1 MTPEPY
7 GESRLDTGLRL
18 VTEELPG
25 RGLVAVALTVAA
37 GGDDDPA
44 GGHGTA
50 HLVEHLMF
58 PRDEQ
63 DGADAGH
70 VALVQEAGGMCD
82 AETHRDHTVFHTVAP
97 ADALPG
103 LLALEARRLLRFAP
117 AAATVRSEAAVVTE
131 EIRAAGAGTRLWDG
145 MLAAVHPGARHAY
158 GTPAELR
165 GVTADDAEAFFRR
178 HYRPDRAVLCVAG
191 DVPAGRVR
199 ELVEREFAGWRA
211 PADGSA
217 SAAPAEARAAVA
229 PPPVDLPYGRDAV
242 PVAPPGAVPY
252 GGDAVPV
259 APPGAVPYG
268 RDAVPVAPPV
278 ALPYG
283 RDAVAVGHA
292 LADPRQGLGAYV
304 AQVVLLEVLRRARS
318 AGASVHC
325 GYQGQWLASAA
336 PDLAL
341 VLGHR
346 PRGAAAEEAAAG
358 WLRALAA
365 LAAEPPAADE
375 VRRAVNVL
383 RAGCHRRADAP
394 AARAVAH
401 GRAALLFPPAERP
414 APDTVAGR
422 LAAVT
427 PTDVSIAAQALL
439 GAPRAVV
446 ALEAASA

>member
-165 GVTADDAEAFFRR
+165 GVTAGDAEAFFRR
-178 HYRPDRAVLCVAG
+178 RYRPDRAVLCVVG

-199 ELVEREFAGWRA
+199 ELVEREFGGWRA

-217 SAAPAEARAAVA
+217 SAAPAEARTAVA
-229 PPPVDLPYGRDAV
+229 SPV
-242 PVAPPGAVPY
+242 
-252 GGDAVPV
+252 
-259 APPGAVPYG
+259 AVPYG
-268 RDAVPVAPPV
+268 RDGVAVASPV

-292 LADPRQGLGAYV
+292 LADPRQGLGPYV

-346 PRGAAAEEAAAG
+346 ARGAAAEEAAAD
-358 WLRALAA
+358 WLRALAT

-375 VRRAVNVL
+375 VRRAANVL

-427 PTDVSIAAQALL
+427 PADVSIAAQALL